1 MELYAFFAGITFF
14 VAVISGA
21 DLLRLSRS
29 ERRKH
34 WFELLSCIF
43 LAGLGMNFLF
53 IAIEMLIK

>member
-1 MELYAFFAGITFF
+1 MELYAFLAGITLF
-14 VAVISGA
+14 VAIISGA
-21 DLLRLSRS
+21 NLLKLSET

-53 IAIEMLIK
+53 IAIKMLIK